1 MQSVSWYHPVQIVIA
16 LGVTLPLFLYYGYR
30 IYNLV
35 LDHRAA
41 LRRFLDPAASAR
53 CVREKRLAAPAG
65 DLAVQIALAEVFAEF
80 ERELGSRRRALRTD
94 SQAVIL
100 VGFIG
105 TLIGVSGAFASLASY
120 GPESEGGTLGL
131 LGQLVGG
138 GLATALVSS
147 LVAALLGVLALGY
160 LSATE
165 RAVVTARQRLL
176 AACRESLR
184 APESRGSAA
193 PADSVGAVAPVD
205 ATGAA
210 APVDATG
217 AAAPVDS
224 AGAAAPADSAG
235 AVAPADPTG
244 AAAPVV
250 PAGSAGSAAPVGS
263 AVPTDSLDSSEEA
276 PHVVTTR

>member
-65 DLAVQIALAEVFAEF
+65 DLAVQIALAEVFAEL

-120 GPESEGGTLGL
+120 GPESEDGAFGL

-184 APESRGSAA
+184 APESRGAVA
-193 PADSVGAVAPVD
+193 PADSVGAVAPVDAATPVD

-217 AAAPVDS
+217 AAV
-224 AGAAAPADSAG
+224 PADSVG
-235 AVAPADPTG
+235 AVAPAD
-244 AAAPVV
+244 
-250 PAGSAGSAAPVGS
+250 S
-263 AVPTDSLDSSEEA
+263 AVPTDSLDSPEEA